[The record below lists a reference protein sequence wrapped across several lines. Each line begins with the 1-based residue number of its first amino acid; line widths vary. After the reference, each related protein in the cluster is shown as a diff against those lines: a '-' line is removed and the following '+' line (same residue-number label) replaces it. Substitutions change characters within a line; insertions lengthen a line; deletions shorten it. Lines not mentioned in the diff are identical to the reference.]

1 MHISSYKIMFTS
13 PLNPWEASLYRWG
26 LYDATFDFSSN
37 RSCVTI
43 SGSMATLDDFKK
55 LDLRVAEIV
64 DVEPHPNADR
74 LYVLKLKVGDRQKQ
88 IVAGIKEF
96 YSADELKGKRIA
108 IIDNLEPVVLRGVE
122 SQGMLLAAK
131 DENGLGV
138 LTIERPVD
146 SGSSIS

>member
-1 MHISSYKIMFTS
+1 
-13 PLNPWEASLYRWG
+13 
-26 LYDATFDFSSN
+26 
-37 RSCVTI
+37 
-43 SGSMATLDDFKK
+43 MATLDDFKK
-55 LDLRVAEIV
+55 LDLRVAEIL

-138 LTIERPVD
+138 LTVERPVD
-146 SGSSIS
+146 SGSSIG